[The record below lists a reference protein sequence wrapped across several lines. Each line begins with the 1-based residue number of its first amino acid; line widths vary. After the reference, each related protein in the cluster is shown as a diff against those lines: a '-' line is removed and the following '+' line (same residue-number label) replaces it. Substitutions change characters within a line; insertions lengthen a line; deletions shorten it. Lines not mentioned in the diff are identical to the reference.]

1 MPPVE
6 ELTGWFPGPNFLVP
20 RERHARI
27 QRMADRQSKS
37 PPGTQSG
44 HYRLPVEQWGDHP
57 FRRLV
62 ETVRDYAIFLLD
74 TEGNVVSWNA
84 GAERLK
90 GYTAAEIIGRNFSTF
105 YPQEAIDRRW
115 PQYELETA
123 ARVGHFEDEGWR
135 VRKDGSQFWA
145 NVIITALRGD
155 DQRLIGFAKVTRDL
169 SERRQNEERL
179 RESEERFR
187 LLVENVQDYAIFMLD
202 PQGRVMSWNQG
213 ARRIKG
219 YEASEIIGKTFS
231 IFYPPEAIA
240 RDWPAHELREAARTG
255 HFEDEGW
262 RVRKDGSRFWANV
275 VITAL
280 RGPDGELRGF
290 SKITRDL
297 SERRAQEE
305 KLRRSEERF
314 RLLLEGIEDYAIFML
329 DPVGRVT
336 SWNTGAQRMMSYT
349 EAEILG
355 QSFERFYPAEDTAA
369 GRPAEDLRNAM
380 LNRRSEDL
388 GWRLRK
394 DGERFWAETVLT
406 ALHDDEGRLRGFAQ
420 VTRDMTERKR
430 MESLEQQG
438 RRLTEFLAMLAHE
451 LRNPLA
457 PIRNAVTIMGAHASL
472 PPQAAW
478 ARDVIERQTG
488 QLARLVDDLLD
499 VSRITRGK
507 LRMKGEAMDLNV
519 AVHRAIEGSRP
530 LIDGRRQSLE
540 VRLAEGPLPVHGD
553 MTRITQVIVNLL
565 NNAAKYTPEG
575 GRVEVASACE
585 GDECLVRVR
594 DNGMGIPPYLLDR
607 IFDLFAQ
614 GERTLDRSEG
624 GLGIGLTLARRI
636 VVLHGGS
643 IVARSEGAGRGAE
656 FEVRL
661 PRLEVELDA
670 TPQSAG
676 EGGSHGARRRSILVV
691 DDNEDAASSLA
702 MLLRMTGH
710 EVAIAHDGES
720 ALKRMQSS
728 PPPEIVLL
736 DIGLPGMSGYEVAAR
751 LREDPARSAMR
762 LYALTGY
769 GQEEDRRRSAEA
781 GFDGHLVKP
790 VVPGELFAL
799 IDSSAATATR

>member
-1 MPPVE
+1 
-6 ELTGWFPGPNFLVP
+6 
-20 RERHARI
+20 
-27 QRMADRQSKS
+27 
-37 PPGTQSG
+37 
-44 HYRLPVEQWGDHP
+44 
-57 FRRLV
+57 
-62 ETVRDYAIFLLD
+62 
-74 TEGNVVSWNA
+74 
-84 GAERLK
+84 
-90 GYTAAEIIGRNFSTF
+90 
-105 YPQEAIDRRW
+105 
-115 PQYELETA
+115 
-123 ARVGHFEDEGWR
+123 
-135 VRKDGSQFWA
+135 
-145 NVIITALRGD
+145 
-155 DQRLIGFAKVTRDL
+155 
-169 SERRQNEERL
+169 
-179 RESEERFR
+179 
-187 LLVENVQDYAIFMLD
+187 ML
-202 PQGRVMSWNQG
+202 
-213 ARRIKG
+213 
-219 YEASEIIGKTFS
+219 
-231 IFYPPEAIA
+231 
-240 RDWPAHELREAARTG
+240 H
-255 HFEDEGW
+255 
-262 RVRKDGSRFWANV
+262 
-275 VITAL
+275 
-280 RGPDGELRGF
+280 
-290 SKITRDL
+290 
-297 SERRAQEE
+297 
-305 KLRRSEERF
+305 
-314 RLLLEGIEDYAIFML
+314 
-329 DPVGRVT
+329 
-336 SWNTGAQRMMSYT
+336 
-349 EAEILG
+349 
-355 QSFERFYPAEDTAA
+355 
-369 GRPAEDLRNAM
+369 
-380 LNRRSEDL
+380 RRSEDL

-457 PIRNAVTIMGAHASL
+457 PIRNAVTIMGAHANL
-472 PPQAAW
+472 PAQVSW

-519 AVHRAIEGSRP
+519 AVHRAVEASRP

-540 VRLAEGPLPVHGD
+540 LGLAQGALPVHGD

-575 GRVEVASACE
+575 GRVRVESARD

-636 VVLHGGS
+636 VALHGGS
-643 IVARSEGAGRGAE
+643 IVARSEGAGSGAE

-661 PRLEVELDA
+661 PRLEVELGGEVEPSDA
-670 TPQSAG
+670 
-676 EGGSHGARRRSILVV
+676 GGSSAAHKRSILVV

-710 EVAIAHDGES
+710 EVAIAQDGES
-720 ALKRMQSS
+720 ALSQIEASH
-728 PPPEIVLL
+728 PEIVLL

-751 LREDPARSAMR
+751 LRDDPARPSMR
-762 LYALTGY
+762 IYALTGY

-799 IDSSAATATR
+799 IESAPVTASR